1 MSANSLILF
10 SPPIVAL
17 LLSLAATRWLAAHAG
32 RVLGRLDYPNERS
45 LHRRPVPRTGGLG
58 VLLGL
63 ASAWLMIGLT
73 GAGAEPLGWI
83 TLALALVGS
92 VAFVDDLGHLPPWI
106 RLLVH
111 FAAAAV
117 LVFGGLGLE
126 HLELPGFTLGL
137 PSVVSVGL
145 TLLFAVWMT
154 NLYNFMDGMDGF
166 AGGMTVFGF
175 GALAFLGWLDGEL
188 SYATAAFSVATA
200 AAGFLAVNFPPAR
213 IFLGDIG
220 SSTLGLLAAGFS
232 LWGAELG
239 LFPLWAAVL
248 AFSPF
253 IVDATWT
260 LLARLVRRERVW
272 EAHRSHH
279 YQRLVLAGWSQRKTL
294 LRGYLLMA
302 AAASCAIASPQLI
315 AQEQWMLLAAWAIIY
330 GSIHYRVGL
339 VERLAVSERTCT
351 P

>member
-1 MSANSLILF
+1 MITDLSLFFSAPVVALVLSLIG
-10 SPPIVAL
+10 
-17 LLSLAATRWLAAHAG
+17 TRWLAAQG
-32 RVLGRLDYPNERS
+32 GSVLGRLDHPNARS
-45 LHRRPVPRTGGLG
+45 LHTRPVPRTGGLG

-63 ASAWLMIGLT
+63 LSAWLVVALG
-73 GAGAEPLGWI
+73 GAGAGALGWI
-83 TLALALVGS
+83 ALAGVLVGT
-92 VAFVDDLGHLPPWI
+92 VAFVDDLGHLPPWT

-111 FAAAAV
+111 FAAAAL
-117 LVFGGLGLE
+117 LVVGGLGLGR
-126 HLELPGFTLGL
+126 LDLPGFALGL
-137 PSVVSVGL
+137 PSMASIAL

-166 AGGMTVFGF
+166 AGGMSIFGF
-175 GALAFLGWLDGEL
+175 GALAVLGWLGGAHG
-188 SYATAAFSVATA
+188 YAAAAFSVAMA

-232 LWGAELG
+232 LWGAERG
-239 LFPLWAAVL
+239 LFPLWTAVL

-253 IVDATWT
+253 VVDATWT
-260 LLARLVRRERVW
+260 LLTRLVRGERVW

-279 YQRLVLAGWSQRKTL
+279 YQRLVLAGWSHRKTL
-294 LRGYLLMA
+294 LRAYLVMA
-302 AAASCAIASPQLI
+302 AAASCAVASPRLV
-315 AQEQWMLLAAWAIIY
+315 AEEQWMLLAAWAIIY
-330 GSIHYRVGL
+330 GLIHYRVRL